1 MTEAQKLQPCPGEED
16 FKSFIENGWYYVD
29 KTPYI
34 MEIFDFNS
42 RVLIIRPDGFGKTLM
57 MSALRYFLETDY
69 EHPGDTSKQRELFKG
84 LKILEDQDFCEKH
97 MGQHPVVFFAP
108 GHAGEDSFDQ
118 AYKGLCEDIS
128 SLYGEFSWLLH
139 SDRLDEDDKR
149 DFRRAADPDYLLSGG
164 ALGKEHA
171 CESLHDLC
179 RLLRKHCQKKAVLII
194 DGLDDL
200 LQQAAERGYFEEM
213 SEIVSPMLSRS
224 SFYTSDYMCREIISG
239 RLRPAG
245 GDLFGSVLDHF
256 APNTT
261 LCSDDGLSEA
271 FGFTYG
277 EVSDLLACF
286 GLDEFSGKVLE
297 FCGGY
302 LVGSK
307 RICRPKDVICCVRG
321 LLKSREP
328 GAAAFDPS
336 SCLEERDCTVIAR
349 FLPEMWCDDAKHLQ
363 ELLDGG
369 TAKLRVAEYLS
380 HGVFDPSK
388 FWGLLF
394 YRGFLTVAKR
404 CPNYEYEFRIPNAG
418 VRRCFAEKLNAY
430 YSSVTG
436 PFANLARECI
446 AGLVSGAPDKA
457 VVALRR
463 MFWNFVRVN
472 ESGVKTAYENFCLGF
487 LTRLFD
493 AAGQEI
499 CEYRYDSDSNVISF
513 KSADGAARVAL
524 VIKYANPDENRG
536 KIADEAAEQ
545 FESRHD
551 AAALQANPAG
561 KCFVCAIVFCGRGCA
576 FSLKEINP

>member
-380 HGVFDPSK
+380 HGVFEPSK

-394 YRGFLTVAKR
+394 YRGFLTLAKR

-418 VRRCFAEKLNAY
+418 VRRCFAEAVRKHSGSVEFRTCAAKAAGALLSGDVCAANAE
-430 YSSVTG
+430 
-436 PFANLARECI
+436 LARLLCGFVSAKESAFGDGFYRDFINSLFAAAASEVCDYRFSPDG
-446 AGLVSGAPDKA
+446 AGGRTV
-457 VVALRR
+457 
-463 MFWNFVRVN
+463 
-472 ESGVKTAYENFCLGF
+472 
-487 LTRLFD
+487 
-493 AAGQEI
+493 
-499 CEYRYDSDSNVISF
+499 F
-513 KSADGAARVAL
+513 KSKDRRTAVLLEVLTAEDLHTLERDTDLAANQLDG
-524 VIKYANPDENRG
+524 KDC
-536 KIADEAAEQ
+536 
-545 FESRHD
+545 
-551 AAALQANPAG
+551 AAALKGEKTEKILACCAG
-561 KCFVCAIVFCGRGCA
+561 FCGRECA
-576 FSLKEINP
+576 VSFKEIRL